1 MKKPRSIFLL
11 KDYAFEELYSPST
24 VAEIARLTENDGRIH
39 PAEDILAHPDDYR
52 DVEIIFS
59 GWGAPVMDA
68 KLLSALPSL
77 KAFLYGA
84 GSVRSLVSEE
94 FWARGIRL
102 TSAYTGNAIPV
113 AEYTVACVVL
123 SLKRAWAK
131 SQEMRAHIHT
141 RNNIPGVYAGSKVG
155 IISLGAIGRLV
166 CQRLSAFTLDV
177 VAYDP
182 FAGDAVFE
190 ELSVRRAPTL
200 ESLFAECDIVSLH
213 APSLPE
219 TKGMIT
225 GELLELMPPNA
236 SFINTSRGAIVD
248 EPALIR
254 VLNTRPDLFAV
265 LDVIED
271 ESTAS
276 SSPLMTMPNVFLT
289 PHIAGSAGREC
300 HRLGDM
306 ALEECRRYLAG
317 EPAVVPVTEQNILRM
332 A

>member
-11 KDYAFEELYSPST
+11 KNEFFEELYSAST
-24 VAEIARLTENDGRIH
+24 VAEIGRLTENDGRIH
-39 PAEDILAHPDDYR
+39 TAEDILARPDDYR

-113 AEYTVACVVL
+113 AEYTVACVIL

-141 RNNIPGVYAGSKVG
+141 RKNIPGVYAGSKVG

-190 ELSVRRAPTL
+190 ELSVRRSPTL

-265 LDVIED
+265 LDVIQD
-271 ESTAS
+271 ESAS
-276 SSPLMTMPNVFLT
+276 ASSPLLTMPNVFLT

-317 EPAVVPVTEQNILRM
+317 EPAAVPVTEQNILRM